1 MDKPKYILAGELQG
15 EGKSLK
21 EIASIL
27 NVAKS
32 TAIDFVYKFRHPD
45 KFKLKHNQSN
55 RRYYQRH
62 KEEISSRR
70 KGEWRKHQHRLW
82 RERLTTTIDG
92 YVVTFYHLNKRPRP
106 DLCEL
111 CNLQRK
117 RLSYHHWD
125 GNLNKGMWLC
135 GQCHRFVTR
144 VDKGQVE
151 EYKAL
156 RDGIERSLS

>member
-1 MDKPKYILAGELQG
+1 MKKPKYILAGELK
-15 EGKSLK
+15 EKGKSLK
-21 EIASIL
+21 EISNIL

-32 TAIDFVYKFRHPD
+32 TATDFLYKFRHPE
-45 KFKLKHNQSN
+45 KFKLKHRRNNQ
-55 RRYYQRH
+55 RYYQRH

-92 YVVTFYHLNKRPRP
+92 RRVTFYHLNKRPHP
-106 DLCEL
+106 EVCEL
-111 CNLQRK
+111 CSLYRE
-117 RLSYHHWD
+117 RLYYHHWD

-151 EYKAL
+151 TYKAL
-156 RDGIERSLS
+156 RERIDRALS